1 MVFWSEVLNKR
12 WDPNA
17 RIARRIRIAL
27 YIAYVLIIGLIF
39 SFSLPLSWKYIAT
52 ARPAAYAIFR
62 ISTVGSILLLIAF
75 GVTLGLWQASLKEV
89 EQSEA

>member
-1 MVFWSEVLNKR
+1 MVFWSEVLKKR

-17 RIARRIRIAL
+17 RVARRILMAL
-27 YIAYVLIIGLIF
+27 YISYVLIIGLVV
-39 SFSLPLSWKYIAT
+39 SFSLPLSWRYIAT

-62 ISTVGSILLLIAF
+62 ISTIGSILLLIAF
-75 GVTLGLWQASLKEV
+75 GVTLSLWQASLKEV